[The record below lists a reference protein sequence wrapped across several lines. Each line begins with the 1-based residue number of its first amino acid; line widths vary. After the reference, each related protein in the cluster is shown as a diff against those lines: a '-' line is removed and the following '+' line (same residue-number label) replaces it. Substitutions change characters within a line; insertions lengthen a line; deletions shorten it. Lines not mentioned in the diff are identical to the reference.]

1 MATDVI
7 TVGPGRFTI
16 GADTDLTVFSGQ
28 VTSLRLVPSVDVGDA
43 IYVLDG
49 GEVSGDRTESWTVA
63 GTMLQDFGATTS
75 KTEWLFTHR
84 GEDMAFSYA
93 PSSALGKE
101 ITGTLTVEAIE
112 IGGDVKSKPTSDFE
126 FKLVGPPAIGT
137 ITP

>member
-16 GADTDLTVFSGQ
+16 GSDVDLTTFSGQ

-43 IYVLDG
+43 IHVLDG
-49 GEVSGDRTESWTVA
+49 GEVSGDRTESWTVS
-63 GTMLQDFGATTS
+63 GTMLQDFGAATS

-84 GEDMAFSYA
+84 GEDMEFSYA
-93 PSSALGKE
+93 PSSAMGKE
-101 ITGTLTVEAIE
+101 INGTLTVEAIE

-126 FKLVGPPAIGT
+126 FKLVGPPVIAT
-137 ITP
+137 IVP